1 MKIAGCEVFL
11 VAVPSRREHTWASK
25 METPIGHHAIVRLDT
40 DEGVSGWGEAPA
52 IATWGG
58 AHMRYYGE
66 TPETVKHIV
75 ESYLLPAIREV
86 DPAEVAV
93 VHSRMDR
100 VVKGHPYAKAAVD
113 VACHD
118 LAGKALGV
126 PVWKLLGGRQR
137 DGIEVTHSLG
147 IMEVDR
153 CIAEAEQ
160 AVGEGIRTIKC
171 KTGLDP
177 QRDVELVRRLR
188 ETVGPEVKIRVDGNE
203 GYRTVAQAIETTC
216 RQEEYGLLL
225 CEQPVAGAEALAA
238 VAARIESPVMAD
250 ESAWTVRDILELY
263 ELEAAACFSCY
274 VTKPGGLY
282 RARQQ
287 AEVAGALGFVCDIG
301 GSIELGIGNAANLHL
316 GTALSIAELPSVC
329 PVTKPAGTAGPEIAG
344 IYYTDDVV
352 TTPFRFEDGKVFC
365 PEGPGLG
372 VEVDTDKLAQY
383 AV

>member
-11 VAVPSRREHTWASK
+11 IAVPSRREHTWASK
-25 METPIGHHAIVRLDT
+25 METPIGHHAIVRVDT

-75 ESYLLPAIREV
+75 ESYLLRAIREV
-86 DPAEVAV
+86 DPAEIAV

-113 VACHD
+113 MACHD
-118 LAGKALGV
+118 LAGKQLGV

-137 DGIEVTHSLG
+137 DAIEVTHSLG
-147 IMEVDR
+147 IMEIDR
-153 CIAEAEQ
+153 CVAEAEQ

-177 QRDVELVRRLR
+177 ERDVELVRLLR

-203 GYRTVAQAIETTC
+203 GYRTVAQAVETTR
-216 RQEEYGLLL
+216 RQEEYDLLL

-238 VAARIESPVMAD
+238 VAARIGSPVMAD
-250 ESAWTVRDILELY
+250 ESAWTVHDILELH
-263 ELEAAACFSCY
+263 ELQAAAFFSCY
-274 VTKPGGLY
+274 VTKPGGLH

-316 GTALSIAELPSVC
+316 GAALPIAELPSVC
-329 PVTKPAGTAGPEIAG
+329 PVTKPAGAAGPEIAG
-344 IYYTDDVV
+344 IYYTDDIV
-352 TTPFRFEDGKVFC
+352 TEPFRFEDGRVLC
-365 PEGPGLG
+365 PDGPGLG

>member
-1 MKIAGCEVFL
+1 
-11 VAVPSRREHTWASK
+11 
-25 METPIGHHAIVRLDT
+25 
-40 DEGVSGWGEAPA
+40 
-52 IATWGG
+52 
-58 AHMRYYGE
+58 
-66 TPETVKHIV
+66 
-75 ESYLLPAIREV
+75 
-86 DPAEVAV
+86 
-93 VHSRMDR
+93 
-100 VVKGHPYAKAAVD
+100 AVD

-147 IMEVDR
+147 IMEIDR

-177 QRDVELVRRLR
+177 KRDVELVRQLR

-203 GYRTVAQAIETTC
+203 GYRTVAQAVETTR
-216 RQEEYGLLL
+216 RQEEYDLLL

-238 VAARIESPVMAD
+238 VAV
-250 ESAWTVRDILELY
+250 
-263 ELEAAACFSCY
+263 
-274 VTKPGGLY
+274 
-282 RARQQ
+282 
-287 AEVAGALGFVCDIG
+287 
-301 GSIELGIGNAANLHL
+301 
-316 GTALSIAELPSVC
+316 AELPSVGQ
-329 PVTKPAGTAGPEIAG
+329 VTKPAGAAGPEIAG

-352 TTPFRFEDGKVFC
+352 TEPFRFEDGRVLC
-365 PEGPGLG
+365 PDGPGLG

>member
-40 DEGVSGWGEAPA
+40 DEGISGWGEAPA

-58 AHMRYYGE
+58 AHMRHYGE

-86 DPAEVAV
+86 DPAEIAI

-126 PVWKLLGGRQR
+126 PIWKLLGGRHR
-137 DGIEVTHSLG
+137 DGLEVTHSLG
-147 IMEVDR
+147 IMEIDR
-153 CIAEAEQ
+153 CVAEAEQ

-177 QRDVELVRRLR
+177 ARDVGLVRRLR

-203 GYRTVAQAIETTC
+203 GYRTVAQAVETTR
-216 RQEEYGLLL
+216 RQEEYDLLL

-250 ESAWTVRDILELY
+250 ESAWTVHDILELH
-263 ELEAAACFSCY
+263 ELQAAASFSCY
-274 VTKPGGLY
+274 VTKPGGLH

-287 AEVAGALGFVCDIG
+287 AEVAATLGFVCDIG

-316 GTALSIAELPSVC
+316 GAALAIAELPSVC
-329 PVTKPAGTAGPEIAG
+329 PVTKPAGAAGPEIAG

-352 TTPFRFEDGKVFC
+352 TEPFRFEDGRVLC
-365 PEGPGLG
+365 PDGPGLG
-372 VEVDTDKLAQY
+372 VDVDTEKLAQY
-383 AV
+383 AI